1 MDQSD
6 ETGHGTGQA
15 IGQGLSTAEASPSFD
30 EVLGWLRAGGE
41 ATRLRLLVLL
51 DRLDLTV
58 SDLTAIL
65 GQSQPRV
72 SRHLKLLVD
81 AGLVRRFQEGAWAYF
96 RVVDTGPARPLLIQW
111 LGAISA
117 DDPAIAA
124 DLLALKRIRN
134 RRAQQAA
141 DYFASNAEQWNA
153 IRNLHVA
160 EDAVEATM
168 LDLGLAE
175 DPRTLLDLGTGTGR
189 ILQLFGPHVAR
200 GVGLDTS
207 RDMLSIARSAMETPE
222 TAHLNVRYGD
232 VYSADPERG
241 LPANARFDL
250 IVLHQVLHFL
260 EDPLLALRNAK
271 GSLEQNGRMLIVD
284 FAPHDVELLRDRHAH
299 RRLGVSTEQ
308 LKRWCELAG
317 LSVVE
322 QRSMPPHQAGNLTV
336 MIWLIGHGDDEGFRA
351 GD

>member
-1 MDQSD
+1 MN
-6 ETGHGTGQA
+6 ERGTG
-15 IGQGLSTAEASPSFD
+15 GQNEPEGVVHASFED
-30 EVLGWLRAGGE
+30 VLGWLRAGGE

-72 SRHLKLLVD
+72 SRHLKLLVE

-96 RVVDTGPARPLLIQW
+96 RVVDTGPARALLTQW
-111 LGAISA
+111 LDAVSN
-117 DDPAIAA
+117 DDVALAA
-124 DLLALKRIRN
+124 DLQALERIRS

-141 DYFASNAEQWNA
+141 DYFAGNAEQWNA
-153 IRNLHVA
+153 IRNFHVA
-160 EDAVEATM
+160 EDSVEAAM
-168 LDLGLAE
+168 LELALARQ
-175 DPRTLLDLGTGTGR
+175 PRTLLDLGTGTGR
-189 ILQLFGPHVAR
+189 ILQLLGPHVAR

-207 RDMLSIARSAMETPE
+207 RDMLSIARSALETPD

-241 LPANARFDL
+241 LPAGVRFDL

-271 GSLEQNGRMLIVD
+271 GSMERDGRMLIVD
-284 FAPHDVELLRDRHAH
+284 FAPHDVELMRERHAH
-299 RRLGVSTEQ
+299 RRLGVSTGQ
-308 LKRWCELAG
+308 LERWCELAG
-317 LSVVE
+317 LAVVE
-322 QRSMPPHQAGNLTV
+322 ERSMPPLQAGNLTV
-336 MIWLIGHGDDEGFRA
+336 MLWLIGHGDDEGFRR

>member
-1 MDQSD
+1 MY
-6 ETGHGTGQA
+6 EHGQRGRDARDATEHA
-15 IGQGLSTAEASPSFD
+15 SFD
-30 EVLGWLRAGGE
+30 DMLGWLRAGGE

-58 SDLTAIL
+58 SDLTSIL

-96 RVVDTGPARPLLIQW
+96 RTVDTGPARGLLTQW
-111 LGAISA
+111 LGALS
-117 DDPAIAA
+117 DDDTDMQS
-124 DLLALKRIRN
+124 DLLALERIRN

-141 DYFASNAEQWNA
+141 DYFASNAEHWNA
-153 IRNLHVA
+153 IRNFHVA
-160 EDAVEATM
+160 EHDVEAAM
-168 LDLGLAE
+168 LELGLAA
-175 DPRTLLDLGTGTGR
+175 DPHTLLDLGTGTGR
-189 ILQLFGPHVAR
+189 ILQLFGPHVSR

-207 RDMLSIARSAMETPE
+207 RDMLSIARSALETPD

-232 VYSADPERG
+232 VYSADAERG
-241 LPANARFDL
+241 LPADTRFDL

-271 GSLEQNGRMLIVD
+271 GSLARDGHMLIVD
-284 FAPHDVELLRDRHAH
+284 FAPHDVELMRERHAH
-299 RRLGVSTEQ
+299 RRLGVSTAQ
-308 LKRWCELAG
+308 LLRWCELAG
-317 LSVVE
+317 LMVVE
-322 QRSMPPHQAGNLTV
+322 ERSLPPLEVGSLTV
-336 MIWLIGHGDDEGFRA
+336 MLWLIEHNDDEGFLA

>member
-1 MDQSD
+1 MRR
-6 ETGHGTGQA
+6 
-15 IGQGLSTAEASPSFD
+15 QGLSERDDAGQDRADVAGDASFED
-30 EVLGWLRAGGE
+30 VLGWLRAGGE

-96 RVVDTGPARPLLIQW
+96 RAVDTGPARALMTQW
-111 LGAISA
+111 LAAVSS
-117 DDPAIAA
+117 DDKALAE
-124 DLLALKRIRN
+124 DLRALERIRN

-153 IRNLHVA
+153 IRNFHVA
-160 EDAVEATM
+160 EDNVEAAM
-168 LDLGLAE
+168 LELGLARQ
-175 DPRTLLDLGTGTGR
+175 PGTLLDLGTGTGR

-207 RDMLSIARSAMETPE
+207 RDMLSIARSALEKAD

-241 LPANARFDL
+241 LPADVRFDL

-271 GSLEQNGRMLIVD
+271 GSLARSGRMLIVD
-284 FAPHDVELLRDRHAH
+284 FAPHDVELMRERHAH
-299 RRLGVSTEQ
+299 RRLGVSTAQ
-308 LKRWCELAG
+308 LQRWCDLAG
-317 LSVVE
+317 LNVTE
-322 QRSMPPHQAGNLTV
+322 ERSMPPLEAGNLTV
-336 MIWLIGHGDDEGFRA
+336 MLWLIGHSDDEGFRT